1 MKKQFAALAI
11 AEPVPVQTRTEPA
24 APQAAPV
31 GTNES
36 FYTCICDPNDPSIIY
51 SERDEPFFVKN

>member
-11 AEPVPVQTRTEPA
+11 AEPVPVQTQTEPA

-31 GTNES
+31 ETNES
-36 FYTCICDPNDPSIIY
+36 FCARICDPNDPSIIY
-51 SERDEPFFVKN
+51 SESDEPFIVR